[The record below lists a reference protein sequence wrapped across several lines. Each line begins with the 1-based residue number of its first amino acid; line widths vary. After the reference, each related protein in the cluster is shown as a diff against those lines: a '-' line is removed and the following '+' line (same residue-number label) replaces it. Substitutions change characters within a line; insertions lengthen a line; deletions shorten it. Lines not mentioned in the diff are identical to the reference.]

1 MSGFHSSTFSSS
13 RPKPTVRREILVL
26 IHLRCR
32 RSFHCDG
39 SPSLRL
45 FALGLRANK
54 GRLLGPCCLGGSP
67 SRFIDQSRGVLLFVF
82 FSSQRLSLISYFASY
97 CNSNILI
104 FFCFSLWRGS
114 FFAVGVTW
122 RVVFSLVFSFLG
134 FSPRVLSAL
143 CASLVRPFEFTCG
156 VLRICSVCCAR
167 AWFMFGVAG
176 KQYAQSKPWEES
188 LHSVTVSSAL
198 CLFRLAGC
206 PLHSA

>member
-1 MSGFHSSTFSSS
+1 LSGFHSSTFSSS

-26 IHLRCR
+26 IHLLCR

-54 GRLLGPCCLGGSP
+54 VRLLGPCCLGGSP
-67 SRFIDQSRGVLLFVF
+67 SRFIDHLLFVF
-82 FSSQRLSLISYFASY
+82 FLSALGGSPCFRILLP
-97 CNSNILI
+97 NILI
-104 FFCFSLWRGS
+104 FFCFSLWRS
-114 FFAVGVTW
+114 SLFAVRLLVSRGV
-122 RVVFSLVFSFLG
+122 SSFLLSSHFLASVLVNCPRCAHRWSARSNSRVA
-134 FSPRVLSAL
+134 FSASAVCVVLTLGS
-143 CASLVRPFEFTCG
+143 
-156 VLRICSVCCAR
+156 CSVLLANSMLR
-167 AWFMFGVAG
+167 
-176 KQYAQSKPWEES
+176 QPWEES